1 MGMMKIHTCIVRAVS
16 ITLTRE
22 LATGQTGADKALLSK
37 LRKKT
42 GFPFISCKKALDQ
55 FDGDL
60 ELVSTGLQAEKWLQE
75 QAQKEGWAKAT
86 KLQNRPMSQGLVGV
100 VGDQQT
106 ATMVEVNCETDFVA
120 RNEKFVKLVSS
131 LALACQEH
139 FLSQPDRK
147 VSMDGTALRDLQ
159 AGEGQTLADLVAL
172 EVGSVGENMSLRRAV
187 HLRAADNNFLS
198 SFVHV
203 SGPDI
208 NTNSECKLG
217 KFGSLLELQDLP
229 VESEDTRDSSSSSDS
244 DSDSDSSSEEEE
256 APLTREEACRQLG
269 QHVVGMN
276 PRHIGKEEDE
286 PSKSKDE
293 EDKLIFQEFLMNPSL
308 SVKDM
313 LKKNH
318 LAVKEFVRFECGE
331 DLGEDTS

>member
-1 MGMMKIHTCIVRAVS
+1 MLKGMMKIHTCMVRAVG

-22 LATGQTGADKALLSK
+22 LTTGQTVDKALLSK

-42 GFPFISCKKALDQ
+42 GFPLINCKKALDQ
-55 FDGDL
+55 FDSDL
-60 ELVSTGLQAEKWLQE
+60 EQAEKWLLE

-100 VGDQQT
+100 IGDQQT

-131 LALACQEH
+131 LTMACQEH
-139 FLSQPDRK
+139 FLRQTDRK
-147 VSMDGTALRDLQ
+147 VSLEGAAVQDLQ
-159 AGEGQTLADLVAL
+159 TAGGKTLADMVAL

-187 HLRAADNNFLS
+187 HLRAAENNFLS
-198 SFVHV
+198 SYVHV
-203 SGPDI
+203 SGAEI
-208 NTNSECKLG
+208 NTNSECRLG

-229 VESEDTRDSSSSSDS
+229 VMSEESSDSTSSDSDTDSSSSD
-244 DSDSDSSSEEEE
+244 EEE
-256 APLTREEACRQLG
+256 APLTREEACRQLA

-276 PRHIGKEEDE
+276 PRHIGKEDDE

-293 EDKLIFQEFLMNPSL
+293 EDKLIFQEFLMDPRL
-308 SVKDM
+308 LVKDM
-313 LKKNH
+313 LRKNH
-318 LAVKEFVRFECGE
+318 LAIKEFVRFECGE

>member
-1 MGMMKIHTCIVRAVS
+1 MVIMLQGMMRIHTCIVRAVS

-22 LATGQTGADKALLSK
+22 LATGQTGVDKALLSK

-60 ELVSTGLQAEKWLQE
+60 VQAEKWLQE

-100 VGDQQT
+100 VRDQQT

-131 LALACQEH
+131 LALACQKH

-159 AGEGQTLADLVAL
+159 AGEGQTLADVVAL

-187 HLRAADNNFLS
+187 HLRAAENNFLS
-198 SFVHV
+198 SYVHV

-229 VESEDTRDSSSSSDS
+229 VESEDTHDSSSSS

-276 PRHIGKEEDE
+276 PRRIGKEEDE

-331 DLGEDTS
+331 DLGEDSS

>member
-1 MGMMKIHTCIVRAVS
+1 MLQGMMKIHTCMVRAVG

-22 LATGQTGADKALLSK
+22 LATGQTVDKALLSK

-42 GFPFISCKKALDQ
+42 GFPLINCKKALDQ
-55 FDGDL
+55 FDNDL
-60 ELVSTGLQAEKWLQE
+60 QQAEKWLLE

-100 VGDQQT
+100 VGDQRT

-131 LALACQEH
+131 LTMACQDH
-139 FLSQPDRK
+139 FLSQTDRK
-147 VSMDGTALRDLQ
+147 VSLEGAAVQGLQ
-159 AGEGQTLADLVAL
+159 AGGGKTLADMVAL

-187 HLRAADNNFLS
+187 HLRAAENNFLS
-198 SFVHV
+198 SYVHV
-203 SGPDI
+203 SGAEI
-208 NTNSECKLG
+208 NTNSECRLG
-217 KFGSLLELQDLP
+217 KFGSLLELQALP
-229 VESEDTRDSSSSSDS
+229 VVSEESPDSASSSDS
-244 DSDSDSSSEEEE
+244 DSDSSSSDEEE
-256 APLTREEACRQLG
+256 ASLTREEACRQLAL
-269 QHVVGMN
+269 HVVGMN
-276 PRHIGKEEDE
+276 PRRIGKEDDE

-293 EDKLIFQEFLMNPSL
+293 EDKLIFQEFLMDPSL

-318 LAVKEFVRFECGE
+318 LAIKEFVRFECGE
-331 DLGEDTS
+331 DLGEDAS